1 MGRKHID
8 TLEEFTSVKSQECVE
23 KDVVLVKN
31 ETMADV
37 RRSDVK
43 AQKPHNV
50 RSGCEERTEE
60 RTS

>member
-8 TLEEFTSVKSQECVE
+8 TLEEFTSAKSQECVE

-37 RRSDVK
+37 HRSDVK
-43 AQKPHNV
+43 AHNV
-50 RSGCEERTEE
+50 RSSCEERTEE
-60 RTS
+60 RTSKF